1 MTEKI
6 KHGKWIHRDVYKRFK
21 DEWQTAKCS
30 ECGLYHTTPYIYSFK
45 EYPYCPNC
53 GAYMLEDTNGDR

>member
-6 KHGKWIHRDVYKRFK
+6 KHGRWIHRDVYKRFK

-30 ECGLYHTTPYIYSFK
+30 ECGLYHTTPYLYSFTNF
-45 EYPYCPNC
+45 PYCPNC
-53 GAYMLEDTNGDR
+53 GAYMLEDDK